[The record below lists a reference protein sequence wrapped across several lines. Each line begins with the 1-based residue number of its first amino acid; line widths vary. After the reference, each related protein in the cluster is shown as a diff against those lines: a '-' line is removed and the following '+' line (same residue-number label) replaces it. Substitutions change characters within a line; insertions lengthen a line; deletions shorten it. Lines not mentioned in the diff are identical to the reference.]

1 MKQILHYALVLFI
14 IASVAGMGLY
24 GVNSATLKKIKESE
38 RKTLAEGQKFAF
50 PEGVSFSK
58 PKVFKVEGKDEIY
71 YEVFDENKKVIGYEV
86 LYSVQGYQS
95 LIKVLTGITPKGN
108 IRAIRVLSQAE
119 TPGLG
124 AEVDAIP
131 SSETLW
137 QVIGSWFGMKKPDI
151 KPQLVPAFQAQFENK
166 TIADLKV
173 VKVKTDKNIEA
184 ISGSTITSAA
194 VTKCVRV
201 PAEAFV
207 ESVIGKSPPLKGD

>member
-1 MKQILHYALVLFI
+1 MKQIFHYGLVLFI
-14 IASVAGMGLY
+14 IAGAAGMGLY
-24 GVNSATLKKIKESE
+24 GVNAATSGKIKESE

-58 PKVFKVEGKDEIY
+58 PKTFKVHGNEEIY
-71 YEVFDENKKVIGYEV
+71 YEVLNKDKKVIGYEV

-95 LIKVLTGITPKGN
+95 LIKVLTGITPEGK
-108 IRAIRVLSQAE
+108 IRAIRILSQAE

-137 QVIGSWFGMKKPDI
+137 QVIGGWFGMKKPEME
-151 KPQLVPAFQAQFENK
+151 PQLVPAFQEQFDNK
-166 TIADLKV
+166 NISDLKV
-173 VKVKTDKNIEA
+173 VKEKTDKNIEA
-184 ISGSTITSAA
+184 ISGATITSDA
-194 VTKCVRV
+194 VTKTVRV

-207 ESVIGKSPPLKGD
+207 ESVISKSPPLKGD